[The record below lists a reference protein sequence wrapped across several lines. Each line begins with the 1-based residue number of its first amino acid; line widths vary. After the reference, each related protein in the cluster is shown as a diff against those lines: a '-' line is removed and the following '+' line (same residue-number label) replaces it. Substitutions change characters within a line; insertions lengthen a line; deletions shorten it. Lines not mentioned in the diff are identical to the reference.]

1 MNLGETKKSP
11 KKANTNLEEFVVP
24 KVYKRNKKF
33 FYRNKWYGFLMLA
46 PGFILLTIF
55 VIIPF
60 IIALYRS
67 VTDYYAYNDNIQFV
81 WFDNYI
87 RILQDES
94 FFKSLGNVVM
104 MTLIYASIMVVITF
118 AFAHVIKKLTPK
130 MAGLTKIICY
140 VPHLLSGIVL
150 SIIFLFIFSNNG
162 LINAIRV
169 DNGLERIIF
178 NQDEWW
184 PYFVIILPLLWGGFG
199 YNSLV
204 MLAGLLNIPND
215 YYEAASID
223 GANAWQKLT
232 RITIP
237 SMKNYFVL
245 IIINLITGGLQM
257 FELPMM
263 MTGGGPLESTLTPVL
278 FIYFQKQN
286 PSLQE
291 CEIMA
296 GSILVMIP
304 IALINIFV
312 FKVIRS
318 EKSMD

>member
-1 MNLGETKKSP
+1 MKMMQKNNSTKK
-11 KKANTNLEEFVVP
+11 
-24 KVYKRNKKF
+24 KRDKKF
-33 FYRNKWYGFLMLA
+33 VYRNKWYGYAMLA
-46 PGFILLTIF
+46 PGFCLLSIF
-55 VIIPF
+55 VITPF

-67 VTDYYAYNDNIQFV
+67 VTDYYAYNENVQFV
-81 WFDNYI
+81 WLQNYI
-87 RILQDES
+87 RILNDDS
-94 FFKSLGNVVM
+94 FFKSLGNVVL
-104 MTLIYASIMVVITF
+104 MTFAYASIMVVITF
-118 AFAHVIKKLTPK
+118 AFAHVVKRLGPK
-130 MAGLTKIICY
+130 MTSMTKIICY

-162 LINAIRV
+162 LINALRV
-169 DNGLERIIF
+169 DSGLERIVF
-178 NQDEWW
+178 HQDGIW
-184 PYFVIILPLLWGGFG
+184 PYVVIILPLLWGGFG

-204 MLAGLLNIPND
+204 MLAGLLSIPSD
-215 YYEAASID
+215 YYEASSID
-223 GANAWQKLT
+223 GANAWQKLL

-257 FELPMM
+257 FELPLM
-263 MTGGGPLESTLTPVL
+263 MTGGGPLKKTLTPVL

-296 GSILVMIP
+296 GSILIMIP
-304 IALINIFV
+304 IALINFFV
-312 FKVIRS
+312 FKVIRT